1 MFIEVIFKVCHIK
14 TKFSKSFHDHES
26 MQNGYL
32 SLSDFIQIWNI
43 NINMNFHKIFSIFY
57 VNTTLQLLTGCKTQ
71 QTLQNINVIWNH
83 FYAYHN
89 TLRLET
95 NIFFS
100 LPSNNL
106 RIIMGVYCLFII
118 CKYEFVSFLALQDT
132 ENGRVEV
139 WSKLPITVKLMEN
152 NCIGCLVK

>member
-1 MFIEVIFKVCHIK
+1 MSHQNKIFKIISWSWINAK
-14 TKFSKSFHDHES
+14 WISFFIRFYSDMKYQYQYEFLSNLFYFLCKHYIAIIDW
-26 MQNGYL
+26 MQNTT
-32 SLSDFIQIWNI
+32 NI
-43 NINMNFHKIFSIFY
+43 AKYQCDLKSCID
-57 VNTTLQLLTGCKTQ
+57 L
-71 QTLQNINVIWNH
+71 H
-83 FYAYHN
+83 FCAYHN

-118 CKYEFVSFLALQDT
+118 CKYEFVSFLAPQDT